1 MKKYKLLYF
10 VSEDQYFFTHKKDQ
24 AISALKNNFDVLVI
38 CKFTNL
44 EKKIRSLGFKTKNLN
59 FNRGSINPFA
69 EVIRIV
75 QFAFIILKF
84 KPDIIQSIA
93 LKPILYTS
101 IISLFF
107 RKTKFILCIV
117 GLGYLFIDKKKTTK
131 IIKSAYLFLISF
143 FLLRKNTIF
152 VFQNQEDKRQ
162 IENFGLTKKTKY
174 SIIRGSGVDT
184 KKFVKKNIEK
194 KYDLIFHSR
203 ILNDKGF
210 LELVDAIKYIK
221 KKKSLNVLVLG
232 DPDEKNRS
240 FIKIKKLKEWQDEK
254 LFTWKK
260 KQQNVLPFLQ
270 ISKLAV
276 LPSYREGLPKT
287 LLEAASSE
295 LPIVASNVPGC
306 KEICIHKYN
315 GLLVPPKNSIL
326 LAKAIE
332 KILSNPSLA
341 KKYGKN
347 GRKLVLKSFST
358 DLINKEFLTLY
369 KKIL

>member
-1 MKKYKLLYF
+1 M
-10 VSEDQYFFTHKKDQ
+10 
-24 AISALKNNFDVLVI
+24 
-38 CKFTNL
+38 
-44 EKKIRSLGFKTKNLN
+44 
-59 FNRGSINPFA
+59 
-69 EVIRIV
+69 
-75 QFAFIILKF
+75 
-84 KPDIIQSIA
+84 
-93 LKPILYTS
+93 
-101 IISLFF
+101 
-107 RKTKFILCIV
+107 
-117 GLGYLFIDKKKTTK
+117 
-131 IIKSAYLFLISF
+131 
-143 FLLRKNTIF
+143 
-152 VFQNQEDKRQ
+152 
-162 IENFGLTKKTKY
+162 
-174 SIIRGSGVDT
+174 
-184 KKFVKKNIEK
+184 
-194 KYDLIFHSR
+194 
-203 ILNDKGF
+203 
-210 LELVDAIKYIK
+210 
-221 KKKSLNVLVLG
+221 
-232 DPDEKNRS
+232 
-240 FIKIKKLKEWQDEK
+240 KEWQEEK

-347 GRKLVLKSFST
+347 GRELVLKNFST
-358 DLINKEFLTLY
+358 DLINKEFLNLY